1 MADPLPISR
10 APRPLGRTSIRVFPI
25 SFGCWRMVGDD
36 VKRARR
42 SVETARECGIDL
54 FDTADIYGLGHGG
67 GALGQSEEL
76 LGKVM
81 AESPELRARIVLATK
96 GGIVPRVPYD
106 SSARHLSAACEASLQ
121 RLGVDCVDLYQI
133 HRPDVLAHPEETAG
147 ALARLREAGKIRE
160 VGVSNYT
167 TAQFDALQRYLPFP
181 IATHQP
187 ELSALAIAPIDDGLL
202 DQCLRERVTPLAW
215 SPLAGGRL
223 GLSAEEAE
231 RSGAPDAARLAA
243 VIRAL
248 DKTAEKKG
256 ASRAAVALAF
266 LLAHPA
272 GVVPIVGTQQP
283 ARILECV
290 SALDVP
296 LERWE
301 WYRIF
306 AAARGAPL
314 P

>member
-1 MADPLPISR
+1 MSDALPISR

-25 SFGCWRMVGDD
+25 AFGCWRLVGED
-36 VKRARR
+36 VKKARR
-42 SVETARECGIDL
+42 SVETALECGMDL
-54 FDTADIYGLGHGG
+54 FDTADIYGYDHGG
-67 GALGQSEEL
+67 GGLGQSEEL
-76 LGKVM
+76 LGKVL
-81 AESPELRARIVLATK
+81 AETPALRGRMVLATK
-96 GGIVPRVPYD
+96 GGIVARVPYD
-106 SSARHLSAACEASLQ
+106 SSARHLDAACEASLT
-121 RLGVDCVDLYQI
+121 RLGVDHVDLYQI

-167 TAQFDALQRYLPFP
+167 AAQFDALQRFLPFP

-187 ELSALAIAPIDDGLL
+187 ELSCVTIAPIDDGLL
-202 DQCLRERVTPLAW
+202 DQCIRERVTPLAW

-223 GLSAEEAE
+223 GLSAEDAEA
-231 RSGAPDAARLAA
+231 SGAPDAARLAA

-248 DKTAEKKG
+248 DKIAAKKG
-256 ASRAAVALAF
+256 CSRAALALAF

-283 ARILECV
+283 ARLLEC
-290 SALDVP
+290 AGAAEIA